1 MDSPLNLRFPSCTFL
16 FYTNWSEN
24 ASFSTICLRLHF
36 SFLKIQ
42 SVDLAFFLGFTKKS
56 DIIVRLSTT
65 VLIRFQGEFM
75 KKVAIVSAFR
85 SAIGSF
91 GGSLKDINI
100 AELGAQVLEA
110 ALQNKQIPADVV
122 DEVIFGNVLSA
133 GHGQNIARQ
142 IALRAGIPE
151 TTSAYVVNKVCGSG
165 LKSVLLAT
173 QSILLGDNDVVVA
186 GGIEI
191 MSQAAYLSKSSRFGS
206 KIGHITLEDS
216 MLKDGLT
223 DAFNDYHMGITAENV
238 AERYHVSREEQ
249 DAFAHTSQEKAAK
262 AIAEGRFTEEIV
274 PIRLNSRRGET
285 IFATDEYPRLTPIEK
300 LATLRPAF
308 KKDGTVTAAN
318 TSGINDG
325 CAVLVLMS
333 DEKASEL
340 NIQPLAYIEAYATS
354 GLDPALMGLGPIT
367 ASQKALQKLNKTV
380 EDIDLFELNEA
391 FAAQSIPVV
400 KQLGIDPAK
409 VNVNGGAIALG
420 HPIGASGSRILVTLI
435 HELIKQNKEL
445 GLCSLCIG
453 GGQGISLIISN
464 AQTN

>member
-1 MDSPLNLRFPSCTFL
+1 
-16 FYTNWSEN
+16 
-24 ASFSTICLRLHF
+24 
-36 SFLKIQ
+36 
-42 SVDLAFFLGFTKKS
+42 
-56 DIIVRLSTT
+56 
-65 VLIRFQGEFM
+65 M
-75 KKVAIVSAFR
+75 KKVAIVSAYR

-91 GGSLKDINI
+91 GGSLKDIEI
-100 AELGAQVLEA
+100 ADLGAQVLET
-110 ALQNKQIPADVV
+110 ALANKNIPADSV

-133 GHGQNIARQ
+133 GQGQNIARQ
-142 IALRAGIPE
+142 IAIRAGIPQ
-151 TTSAYVVNKVCGSG
+151 TASAYAVNKVCGSG
-165 LKSVLLAT
+165 LKSVLLAA
-173 QSILLGDNDVVVA
+173 QSIMLGDNDVVVA

-191 MSQAAYLSKSSRFGS
+191 MSQAPYLSKTSRFGS
-206 KIGHITLEDS
+206 KFGHITLEDS
-216 MLKDGLT
+216 MLTDGLT
-223 DAFNDYHMGITAENV
+223 DAFNDHHMGITAENV
-238 AERYHVSREEQ
+238 AEHYQVSRAEQ
-249 DAFAHTSQEKAAK
+249 DAFTYSSQEKAAK
-262 AIAEGRFTEEIV
+262 AIAEGRFVDEIV
-274 PIRLNSRRGET
+274 PIRLKNRKGET

-300 LATLRPAF
+300 LATLRPSF

-318 TSGINDG
+318 ASGINDG

-367 ASQKALQKLNKTV
+367 ASQKALEKIGKSV

-400 KQLGIDPAK
+400 KQLGINPAK

-435 HELIKQNKEL
+435 HELIKQEKEL

-453 GGQGISLIISN
+453 GGQGISLIVSN
-464 AQTN
+464 AQTS

>member
-1 MDSPLNLRFPSCTFL
+1 
-16 FYTNWSEN
+16 
-24 ASFSTICLRLHF
+24 
-36 SFLKIQ
+36 
-42 SVDLAFFLGFTKKS
+42 
-56 DIIVRLSTT
+56 
-65 VLIRFQGEFM
+65 M
-75 KKVAIVSAFR
+75 KKVAIVSAYR

-91 GGSLKDINI
+91 GGSLKDIEI
-100 AELGAQVLEA
+100 ADLGAQVLET
-110 ALQNKQIPADVV
+110 ALANKNIPADSV

-133 GHGQNIARQ
+133 GQGQNIARQ
-142 IALRAGIPE
+142 IAIRAGIPQ
-151 TTSAYVVNKVCGSG
+151 TASAYVVNKVCGSG

-191 MSQAAYLSKSSRFGS
+191 MSQAPYLSKTSRFGS
-206 KIGHITLEDS
+206 KFGHITLEDS
-216 MLKDGLT
+216 MLTDGLT

-238 AERYHVSREEQ
+238 AEHYQVSRAEQ
-249 DAFAHTSQEKAAK
+249 DAFTYSSQEKAAK
-262 AIAEGRFTEEIV
+262 AIAEGRFVDEIV
-274 PIRLNSRRGET
+274 PIRLKNRKGET

-300 LATLRPAF
+300 LATLRPSF
-308 KKDGTVTAAN
+308 KKEGTVTAAN
-318 TSGINDG
+318 ASGINDG

-333 DEKASEL
+333 EKKVEEL
-340 NIQPLAYIEAYATS
+340 NLTPLAYIESYATS
-354 GLDPALMGLGPIT
+354 GLDPAFMGLGPIS

>member
-1 MDSPLNLRFPSCTFL
+1 
-16 FYTNWSEN
+16 
-24 ASFSTICLRLHF
+24 
-36 SFLKIQ
+36 
-42 SVDLAFFLGFTKKS
+42 
-56 DIIVRLSTT
+56 
-65 VLIRFQGEFM
+65 M
-75 KKVAIVSAFR
+75 KKVAIVSAYR

-91 GGSLKDINI
+91 GGSLKDIEI
-100 AELGAQVLEA
+100 ADLGAQVLET
-110 ALQNKQIPADVV
+110 ALANKNIPADSV

-133 GHGQNIARQ
+133 GQGQNIARQ
-142 IALRAGIPE
+142 IAIRAGIPQ
-151 TTSAYVVNKVCGSG
+151 TASAYAVNKVCGSG
-165 LKSVLLAT
+165 LKSVLLAA
-173 QSILLGDNDVVVA
+173 QSIMLGDNDVVVA

-191 MSQAAYLSKSSRFGS
+191 MSQAPYLSKTSRFGS
-206 KIGHITLEDS
+206 KFGHITLEDS
-216 MLKDGLT
+216 MLTDGLT

-238 AERYHVSREEQ
+238 AEHYQVSRAEQ
-249 DAFAHTSQEKAAK
+249 DAFTYSSQEKAAK
-262 AIAEGRFTEEIV
+262 AIAEGRFVDEIV
-274 PIRLNSRRGET
+274 PISLKNRKGET

-300 LATLRPAF
+300 LATLRPSF

-318 TSGINDG
+318 ASGINDG

-333 DEKASEL
+333 NEKASEL

-391 FAAQSIPVV
+391 FAAQSIPVI
-400 KQLGIDPAK
+400 KQLGIEPAK

-435 HELIKQNKEL
+435 HELIKQEKEL

-453 GGQGISLIISN
+453 GGQGISLIVSN
-464 AQTN
+464 AQTS

>member
-1 MDSPLNLRFPSCTFL
+1 
-16 FYTNWSEN
+16 
-24 ASFSTICLRLHF
+24 
-36 SFLKIQ
+36 
-42 SVDLAFFLGFTKKS
+42 
-56 DIIVRLSTT
+56 
-65 VLIRFQGEFM
+65 M
-75 KKVAIVSAFR
+75 KKVAIVSAYR

-91 GGSLKDINI
+91 GGSLKDIEI
-100 AELGAQVLEA
+100 ADLGAQVLET
-110 ALQNKQIPADVV
+110 ALASKNIPADSV

-133 GHGQNIARQ
+133 GQGQNIARQ
-142 IALRAGIPE
+142 IAIRAGIPQ
-151 TTSAYVVNKVCGSG
+151 TASAYAVNKVCGSG
-165 LKSVLLAT
+165 LKSVLLAA
-173 QSILLGDNDVVVA
+173 QSIMLGDNDVVVA

-191 MSQAAYLSKSSRFGS
+191 MSQAPYLSKTSRFGS
-206 KIGHITLEDS
+206 KFGHITLEDS
-216 MLKDGLT
+216 MLTDGLT

-238 AERYHVSREEQ
+238 AEHYQVSRAEQ
-249 DAFAHTSQEKAAK
+249 DAFTYSSQEKAAK
-262 AIAEGRFTEEIV
+262 AIAEGRFVDEIV
-274 PIRLNSRRGET
+274 PIRLKNRKGET

-300 LATLRPAF
+300 LATLRPSF

-318 TSGINDG
+318 ASGINDG
-325 CAVLVLMS
+325 CAVLILMS

-340 NIQPLAYIEAYATS
+340 NIQPLTYIEAYATS

-435 HELIKQNKEL
+435 HELIKQEKEL

-453 GGQGISLIISN
+453 GGQGISLIVSN
-464 AQTN
+464 AQTS

>member
-1 MDSPLNLRFPSCTFL
+1 
-16 FYTNWSEN
+16 
-24 ASFSTICLRLHF
+24 
-36 SFLKIQ
+36 
-42 SVDLAFFLGFTKKS
+42 
-56 DIIVRLSTT
+56 
-65 VLIRFQGEFM
+65 M
-75 KKVAIVSAFR
+75 KKVAIVSAYR

-91 GGSLKDINI
+91 GGSLKDIEI
-100 AELGAQVLEA
+100 ADLGAQVLET
-110 ALQNKQIPADVV
+110 ALANKNIPADSV

-133 GHGQNIARQ
+133 GQGQNIARQ
-142 IALRAGIPE
+142 IAIRAGIPQ
-151 TTSAYVVNKVCGSG
+151 TASAYAVNKVCGSG
-165 LKSVLLAT
+165 LKSVLLAA
-173 QSILLGDNDVVVA
+173 QSIMLGDNDVVVA

-191 MSQAAYLSKSSRFGS
+191 MSQAPYLSKTSRFGS
-206 KIGHITLEDS
+206 KFGHITLEDS
-216 MLKDGLT
+216 MLTDGLT

-238 AERYHVSREEQ
+238 AERYQVSRAEQ
-249 DAFAHTSQEKAAK
+249 DAFTYSSQEKAAK
-262 AIAEGRFTEEIV
+262 AIAEGRFVDEIV
-274 PIRLNSRRGET
+274 PIRLKNRKGET

-300 LATLRPAF
+300 LATLRPSF

-318 TSGINDG
+318 ASGINDG

-435 HELIKQNKEL
+435 HELIKQEKEL

-453 GGQGISLIISN
+453 GGQGISLIVSN

>member
-1 MDSPLNLRFPSCTFL
+1 
-16 FYTNWSEN
+16 
-24 ASFSTICLRLHF
+24 
-36 SFLKIQ
+36 
-42 SVDLAFFLGFTKKS
+42 
-56 DIIVRLSTT
+56 
-65 VLIRFQGEFM
+65 M
-75 KKVAIVSAFR
+75 KKVAIVSAYR

-91 GGSLKDINI
+91 GGSLKDIEI
-100 AELGAQVLEA
+100 ADLGAQVLET
-110 ALQNKQIPADVV
+110 ALASKNIPADSV

-133 GHGQNIARQ
+133 GQGQNIARQ
-142 IALRAGIPE
+142 IAIRAGIPQ
-151 TTSAYVVNKVCGSG
+151 TASAYAVNKVCGSG
-165 LKSVLLAT
+165 LKSVLLAA
-173 QSILLGDNDVVVA
+173 QSIMLGDNDVVVA

-191 MSQAAYLSKSSRFGS
+191 MSQAPYLSKTSRFGS
-206 KIGHITLEDS
+206 KFGHITLEDS
-216 MLKDGLT
+216 MLTDGLT

-238 AERYHVSREEQ
+238 AEHYQVSRAEQ
-249 DAFAHTSQEKAAK
+249 DAFTYSSQEKAAK
-262 AIAEGRFTEEIV
+262 AIAEGRFVDEIV
-274 PIRLNSRRGET
+274 PIRLKNRKGET

-300 LATLRPAF
+300 LATLRPSF

-318 TSGINDG
+318 ASGINDG

-435 HELIKQNKEL
+435 HELIKQEKDL

-453 GGQGISLIISN
+453 GGQGISLIVSN
-464 AQTN
+464 AQTS

>member
-1 MDSPLNLRFPSCTFL
+1 
-16 FYTNWSEN
+16 
-24 ASFSTICLRLHF
+24 
-36 SFLKIQ
+36 
-42 SVDLAFFLGFTKKS
+42 
-56 DIIVRLSTT
+56 
-65 VLIRFQGEFM
+65 M
-75 KKVAIVSAFR
+75 KKVAIVSAYR

-91 GGSLKDINI
+91 GGSLKDIEI
-100 AELGAQVLEA
+100 ADLGAQVLET
-110 ALQNKQIPADVV
+110 ALASKNIPADSV

-133 GHGQNIARQ
+133 GQGQNIARQ
-142 IALRAGIPE
+142 IAIRAGIPQ
-151 TTSAYVVNKVCGSG
+151 TASAYAVNKVCGSG
-165 LKSVLLAT
+165 LKSVLLAA
-173 QSILLGDNDVVVA
+173 QSIMLGDNDVVVA

-191 MSQAAYLSKSSRFGS
+191 MSQAPYLSKTSRFGS
-206 KIGHITLEDS
+206 KFGHISLEDS
-216 MLKDGLT
+216 MLTDGLT

-238 AERYHVSREEQ
+238 AERYHVSRAEQ
-249 DAFAHTSQEKAAK
+249 DAFTYSSQEKAAK
-262 AIAEGRFTEEIV
+262 AIAEGRFVDEIV
-274 PIRLNSRRGET
+274 PIRLKNRKGET

-300 LATLRPAF
+300 LATLRPSF

-318 TSGINDG
+318 ASGINDG

-435 HELIKQNKEL
+435 HELIKQEKEL

-453 GGQGISLIISN
+453 GGQGISLIVSN
-464 AQTN
+464 AQTS

>member
-1 MDSPLNLRFPSCTFL
+1 
-16 FYTNWSEN
+16 
-24 ASFSTICLRLHF
+24 
-36 SFLKIQ
+36 
-42 SVDLAFFLGFTKKS
+42 
-56 DIIVRLSTT
+56 
-65 VLIRFQGEFM
+65 M
-75 KKVAIVSAFR
+75 KKVAIVSAYR

-91 GGSLKDINI
+91 GGSLKDIEI
-100 AELGAQVLEA
+100 ADLGAQVLET
-110 ALQNKQIPADVV
+110 ALASKNIPADSV

-133 GHGQNIARQ
+133 GQGQNIARQ
-142 IALRAGIPE
+142 IAIRAGIPQ
-151 TTSAYVVNKVCGSG
+151 TASAYAVNKVCGSG
-165 LKSVLLAT
+165 LKSVLLAA
-173 QSILLGDNDVVVA
+173 QSIMLGDNDVVVA

-191 MSQAAYLSKSSRFGS
+191 MSQAPYLSKTSRFGS
-206 KIGHITLEDS
+206 KFGHITLEDS
-216 MLKDGLT
+216 MLTDGLT

-238 AERYHVSREEQ
+238 AERYQVSRAEQ
-249 DAFAHTSQEKAAK
+249 DAFTYSSQEKAAK
-262 AIAEGRFTEEIV
+262 AIAEGRFVDEIV
-274 PIRLNSRRGET
+274 PIRLKNRKGET

-300 LATLRPAF
+300 LATLRPSF

-318 TSGINDG
+318 ASGINDG

-435 HELIKQNKEL
+435 HELIKQKKEL

-453 GGQGISLIISN
+453 GGQGISLIVSN

>member
-1 MDSPLNLRFPSCTFL
+1 
-16 FYTNWSEN
+16 
-24 ASFSTICLRLHF
+24 
-36 SFLKIQ
+36 
-42 SVDLAFFLGFTKKS
+42 
-56 DIIVRLSTT
+56 
-65 VLIRFQGEFM
+65 M
-75 KKVAIVSAFR
+75 KKVAIVSAYR

-91 GGSLKDINI
+91 GGSLKDIEI
-100 AELGAQVLEA
+100 ADLGAQVLKT
-110 ALQNKQIPADVV
+110 ALANKNIPADSV

-133 GHGQNIARQ
+133 GQGQNIARQ
-142 IALRAGIPE
+142 IAIHAGIPQ
-151 TTSAYVVNKVCGSG
+151 TASAYAVNKVCGSG
-165 LKSVLLAT
+165 LKSVLLAA
-173 QSILLGDNDVVVA
+173 QSIMLGDNDVVVA

-191 MSQAAYLSKSSRFGS
+191 MSQAPYLSKTSRFGS
-206 KIGHITLEDS
+206 KFGHITLEDS
-216 MLKDGLT
+216 MLTDGLT

-238 AERYHVSREEQ
+238 AEHYQVSRAEQ
-249 DAFAHTSQEKAAK
+249 DAFTYSSQEKAAK
-262 AIAEGRFTEEIV
+262 AIAEGRFVDEIV
-274 PIRLNSRRGET
+274 PIRLKNRKGET

-300 LATLRPAF
+300 LATLRPSF

-318 TSGINDG
+318 ASGINDG

-354 GLDPALMGLGPIT
+354 GLDPTLMGLGPIT

-435 HELIKQNKEL
+435 HELIKQEKEL

-453 GGQGISLIISN
+453 GGQGISLIVSN
-464 AQTN
+464 AQTS

>member
-1 MDSPLNLRFPSCTFL
+1 
-16 FYTNWSEN
+16 
-24 ASFSTICLRLHF
+24 
-36 SFLKIQ
+36 
-42 SVDLAFFLGFTKKS
+42 
-56 DIIVRLSTT
+56 
-65 VLIRFQGEFM
+65 M
-75 KKVAIVSAFR
+75 KKVAIVSAYR

-91 GGSLKDINI
+91 GGSLKDIEI
-100 AELGAQVLEA
+100 ADLGAQVLET
-110 ALQNKQIPADVV
+110 ALASKNIPADSV

-133 GHGQNIARQ
+133 GQGQNIARQ
-142 IALRAGIPE
+142 IAIRAGIPQ
-151 TTSAYVVNKVCGSG
+151 TASAYAVNKVCGSG
-165 LKSVLLAT
+165 LKSVLLAA
-173 QSILLGDNDVVVA
+173 QSIMLGDNDVVVA

-191 MSQAAYLSKSSRFGS
+191 MSQAPYLSKTSRFGS
-206 KIGHITLEDS
+206 KFGHITLEDS
-216 MLKDGLT
+216 MLTDGLT

-238 AERYHVSREEQ
+238 AEHYQVSRAEQ
-249 DAFAHTSQEKAAK
+249 DAFTYSSQEKAAK
-262 AIAEGRFTEEIV
+262 AIAEGRFVDEIV
-274 PIRLNSRRGET
+274 PIRLKNRKGET

-300 LATLRPAF
+300 LATLRPSF

-318 TSGINDG
+318 ASGINDG

-340 NIQPLAYIEAYATS
+340 NIHPLAYIEAYATS
-354 GLDPALMGLGPIT
+354 GLDPAYMGLGPIT

-409 VNVNGGAIALG
+409 VNANGGAIALG

-435 HELIKQNKEL
+435 HELIKQEKEL

-453 GGQGISLIISN
+453 GGQGISLIVSN
-464 AQTN
+464 AQTS

>member
-1 MDSPLNLRFPSCTFL
+1 
-16 FYTNWSEN
+16 
-24 ASFSTICLRLHF
+24 
-36 SFLKIQ
+36 
-42 SVDLAFFLGFTKKS
+42 
-56 DIIVRLSTT
+56 
-65 VLIRFQGEFM
+65 M
-75 KKVAIVSAFR
+75 KKVAIVSAYR

-91 GGSLKDINI
+91 GGSLKDIEI
-100 AELGAQVLEA
+100 ADLGAQVLET
-110 ALQNKQIPADVV
+110 ALANKNIPADSV

-133 GHGQNIARQ
+133 GQGQNIARQ
-142 IALRAGIPE
+142 IAIRAGIPQ
-151 TTSAYVVNKVCGSG
+151 TASAYAVNKVCGSG
-165 LKSVLLAT
+165 LKSVLLAA
-173 QSILLGDNDVVVA
+173 QSIMLGDNDVVVA

-191 MSQAAYLSKSSRFGS
+191 MSQAPYLSKTSRFGS
-206 KIGHITLEDS
+206 KFGHITLEDS
-216 MLKDGLT
+216 MLTDGLT

-238 AERYHVSREEQ
+238 AERYHVSRAEQ
-249 DAFAHTSQEKAAK
+249 DAFTYSSQEKAAK
-262 AIAEGRFTEEIV
+262 AIAEGRFVDEIV
-274 PIRLNSRRGET
+274 PIRLKNRKGET

-300 LATLRPAF
+300 LATLRPSF
-308 KKDGTVTAAN
+308 KKEGTVTAAN
-318 TSGINDG
+318 ASGINDG

-435 HELIKQNKEL
+435 HELIKQEKEL

-453 GGQGISLIISN
+453 GGQGISLIVSN

>member
-1 MDSPLNLRFPSCTFL
+1 
-16 FYTNWSEN
+16 
-24 ASFSTICLRLHF
+24 
-36 SFLKIQ
+36 
-42 SVDLAFFLGFTKKS
+42 
-56 DIIVRLSTT
+56 
-65 VLIRFQGEFM
+65 M
-75 KKVAIVSAFR
+75 KKVAIVSAYR

-91 GGSLKDINI
+91 GGSLKDIEI
-100 AELGAQVLEA
+100 ADLGAQVLET
-110 ALQNKQIPADVV
+110 ALASKNIPADSV

-133 GHGQNIARQ
+133 GQGQNIARQ
-142 IALRAGIPE
+142 IAIRAGIPQ
-151 TTSAYVVNKVCGSG
+151 TASAYAVNKVCGSG
-165 LKSVLLAT
+165 LKSVLLAA
-173 QSILLGDNDVVVA
+173 QSIMLGDNDVVVA

-191 MSQAAYLSKSSRFGS
+191 MSQAPYLSKTSRFGS
-206 KIGHITLEDS
+206 KFGHITLEDS
-216 MLKDGLT
+216 MLTDGLT

-238 AERYHVSREEQ
+238 AEHYQVSRAEQ
-249 DAFAHTSQEKAAK
+249 DAFTHSSQEKAAK
-262 AIAEGRFTEEIV
+262 AIAEGRFVDEIV
-274 PIRLNSRRGET
+274 PIRLKNRKGET

-300 LATLRPAF
+300 LATLRPSF

-318 TSGINDG
+318 ASGINDG

-435 HELIKQNKEL
+435 HELIKQEKEL

-453 GGQGISLIISN
+453 GGQGISLIVSN

>member
-1 MDSPLNLRFPSCTFL
+1 
-16 FYTNWSEN
+16 
-24 ASFSTICLRLHF
+24 
-36 SFLKIQ
+36 
-42 SVDLAFFLGFTKKS
+42 
-56 DIIVRLSTT
+56 
-65 VLIRFQGEFM
+65 M
-75 KKVAIVSAFR
+75 KKVAIVSAYR

-91 GGSLKDINI
+91 GGSLKDIEI
-100 AELGAQVLEA
+100 ADLGAQVLET
-110 ALQNKQIPADVV
+110 ALANKNIPADSV

-133 GHGQNIARQ
+133 GQGQNIARQ
-142 IALRAGIPE
+142 IAIRAGIPQ
-151 TTSAYVVNKVCGSG
+151 TASAYAVNKVCGSS

-191 MSQAAYLSKSSRFGS
+191 MSQAPYLSKTSRFGS
-206 KIGHITLEDS
+206 KFGHITLEDS
-216 MLKDGLT
+216 MLTDGLT
-223 DAFNDYHMGITAENV
+223 DAFNNYHMGITAENV
-238 AERYHVSREEQ
+238 AEHYQVSRAEQ
-249 DAFAHTSQEKAAK
+249 DAFTYSSQEKAAK
-262 AIAEGRFTEEIV
+262 AIAEGRFVDEIV
-274 PIRLNSRRGET
+274 PIRLKNRKGET

-300 LATLRPAF
+300 LATLRPSF

-318 TSGINDG
+318 ASGINDG

-391 FAAQSIPVV
+391 FAAQSIPVI

-435 HELIKQNKEL
+435 HELIKQEKEL

-453 GGQGISLIISN
+453 GGQGISLIVSN
-464 AQTN
+464 AQTS

>member
-1 MDSPLNLRFPSCTFL
+1 
-16 FYTNWSEN
+16 
-24 ASFSTICLRLHF
+24 
-36 SFLKIQ
+36 
-42 SVDLAFFLGFTKKS
+42 
-56 DIIVRLSTT
+56 
-65 VLIRFQGEFM
+65 M
-75 KKVAIVSAFR
+75 KKVAIVSAYR

-91 GGSLKDINI
+91 GGSLKDIEI
-100 AELGAQVLEA
+100 ADLGAQVLET
-110 ALQNKQIPADVV
+110 ALANKNIPADSV

-133 GHGQNIARQ
+133 GQGQNIARQ
-142 IALRAGIPE
+142 IAIRAGIPQ
-151 TTSAYVVNKVCGSG
+151 TASAYAVNKVCGSG

-191 MSQAAYLSKSSRFGS
+191 MSQAPYLSKTSRFGS
-206 KIGHITLEDS
+206 KLGHISLEDS
-216 MLKDGLT
+216 MLTDGLT

-238 AERYHVSREEQ
+238 AERYQVSRAEQ
-249 DAFAHTSQEKAAK
+249 DAFAYSSQEKAAK
-262 AIAEGRFTEEIV
+262 AIAEGRFVDEIV
-274 PIRLNSRRGET
+274 PIRLKNRKGET

-308 KKDGTVTAAN
+308 KKDGSVTAAN
-318 TSGINDG
+318 ASGINDG

-354 GLDPALMGLGPIT
+354 GLDPAFMGMGPVT
-367 ASQKALQKLNKTV
+367 ASKKALQKIGKTV

-400 KQLGIDPAK
+400 EQLGVDPAK

-420 HPIGASGSRILVTLI
+420 HPIGASGSRILVSLV
-435 HELIKQNKEL
+435 HELNKQDKNL
-445 GLCSLCIG
+445 GLCALCIG
-453 GGQGISLIISN
+453 GGQGISLIISH
-464 AQTN
+464 A

>member
-1 MDSPLNLRFPSCTFL
+1 
-16 FYTNWSEN
+16 
-24 ASFSTICLRLHF
+24 
-36 SFLKIQ
+36 
-42 SVDLAFFLGFTKKS
+42 
-56 DIIVRLSTT
+56 
-65 VLIRFQGEFM
+65 M
-75 KKVAIVSAFR
+75 KKVAIVSAYR

-91 GGSLKDINI
+91 GGSLKDIEI
-100 AELGAQVLEA
+100 ADLGAQVLET
-110 ALQNKQIPADVV
+110 ALANKNIPADSV

-133 GHGQNIARQ
+133 GQGQNIARQ
-142 IALRAGIPE
+142 IAIRAGIPQ
-151 TTSAYVVNKVCGSG
+151 TASAYVVNKVCGSG

-191 MSQAAYLSKSSRFGS
+191 MSQAPYLSKTSRFGS
-206 KIGHITLEDS
+206 KFGHITLEDS
-216 MLKDGLT
+216 MLTDGLT
-223 DAFNDYHMGITAENV
+223 DAFNNYHMGITAENV
-238 AERYHVSREEQ
+238 AEHYQVSRAEQ
-249 DAFAHTSQEKAAK
+249 DAFTYSSQEKAAK
-262 AIAEGRFTEEIV
+262 AIAEGRFVDEIV
-274 PIRLNSRRGET
+274 PIRLKNRKGET

-300 LATLRPAF
+300 LATLRPSF
-308 KKDGTVTAAN
+308 KKEGTVTAAN
-318 TSGINDG
+318 ASGINDG

-435 HELIKQNKEL
+435 HELIKQEKEL

-453 GGQGISLIISN
+453 GGQGISLIVSN
-464 AQTN
+464 AQTS

>member
-1 MDSPLNLRFPSCTFL
+1 
-16 FYTNWSEN
+16 
-24 ASFSTICLRLHF
+24 
-36 SFLKIQ
+36 
-42 SVDLAFFLGFTKKS
+42 
-56 DIIVRLSTT
+56 
-65 VLIRFQGEFM
+65 M

-165 LKSVLLAT
+165 LKSVLLAA

-206 KIGHITLEDS
+206 KFGHITLEDS

-274 PIRLNSRRGET
+274 PIRLNRRKGET

-318 TSGINDG
+318 ASGINDG

-340 NIQPLAYIEAYATS
+340 NIQPLAYIESYATS

-380 EDIDLFELNEA
+380 EVIDLFELNEA

>member
-1 MDSPLNLRFPSCTFL
+1 
-16 FYTNWSEN
+16 
-24 ASFSTICLRLHF
+24 
-36 SFLKIQ
+36 
-42 SVDLAFFLGFTKKS
+42 
-56 DIIVRLSTT
+56 
-65 VLIRFQGEFM
+65 M
-75 KKVAIVSAFR
+75 KKVAIVSAYR

-91 GGSLKDINI
+91 GGSLKDIEI
-100 AELGAQVLEA
+100 ADLGAQVLET
-110 ALQNKQIPADVV
+110 ALANKNIPADSV

-133 GHGQNIARQ
+133 GQGQNIARQ
-142 IALRAGIPE
+142 IAIRAGIPQ
-151 TTSAYVVNKVCGSG
+151 TASAYAVNKVCGSG

-191 MSQAAYLSKSSRFGS
+191 MSQAPYLSKTSRFGS
-206 KIGHITLEDS
+206 KFGHITLEDS
-216 MLKDGLT
+216 MLTDGLT
-223 DAFNDYHMGITAENV
+223 DAFNNYHMGITAENV
-238 AERYHVSREEQ
+238 AEHYQVSRAEQ
-249 DAFAHTSQEKAAK
+249 DAFTYSSQEKAAK
-262 AIAEGRFTEEIV
+262 AIAEGRFVDEIV
-274 PIRLNSRRGET
+274 PIRLKNRKGET

-318 TSGINDG
+318 ASGINDG

-435 HELIKQNKEL
+435 HELIKQEKEL

-453 GGQGISLIISN
+453 GGQGISLIVSN
-464 AQTN
+464 AQTS

>member
-1 MDSPLNLRFPSCTFL
+1 
-16 FYTNWSEN
+16 
-24 ASFSTICLRLHF
+24 
-36 SFLKIQ
+36 
-42 SVDLAFFLGFTKKS
+42 
-56 DIIVRLSTT
+56 
-65 VLIRFQGEFM
+65 M
-75 KKVAIVSAFR
+75 KKVAIVSAYR

-91 GGSLKDINI
+91 GGSLKDIEI
-100 AELGAQVLEA
+100 ADLGAQVLET
-110 ALQNKQIPADVV
+110 ALASKNIPADSV

-133 GHGQNIARQ
+133 GQGQNIARQ
-142 IALRAGIPE
+142 IAIRAGIPQ
-151 TTSAYVVNKVCGSG
+151 TASAYVVNKVCGSG
-165 LKSVLLAT
+165 LKSVLLAA
-173 QSILLGDNDVVVA
+173 QSIMLGDNDVVVA

-191 MSQAAYLSKSSRFGS
+191 MSQAPYLSKTSRFGS
-206 KIGHITLEDS
+206 KFGHISLEDS
-216 MLKDGLT
+216 MLTDGLT

-238 AERYHVSREEQ
+238 AEHYQVSRAEQ
-249 DAFAHTSQEKAAK
+249 DAFTYSSQEKAAK
-262 AIAEGRFTEEIV
+262 AIAEGRFVDEIV
-274 PIRLNSRRGET
+274 PIRLKNRKGET

-300 LATLRPAF
+300 LATLRPSF

-318 TSGINDG
+318 ASGINDG

-333 DEKASEL
+333 NEKASEL

-435 HELIKQNKEL
+435 HELIKQEKEL

-453 GGQGISLIISN
+453 GGQGISLIVSN
-464 AQTN
+464 AQTS

>member
-1 MDSPLNLRFPSCTFL
+1 
-16 FYTNWSEN
+16 
-24 ASFSTICLRLHF
+24 
-36 SFLKIQ
+36 
-42 SVDLAFFLGFTKKS
+42 
-56 DIIVRLSTT
+56 
-65 VLIRFQGEFM
+65 M
-75 KKVAIVSAFR
+75 KKVAIVSAYR

-91 GGSLKDINI
+91 GGSLKDIEI
-100 AELGAQVLEA
+100 ADLGAQVLET
-110 ALQNKQIPADVV
+110 ALASKNIPADSV

-133 GHGQNIARQ
+133 GQGQNIARQ
-142 IALRAGIPE
+142 IAIRAGIPQ
-151 TTSAYVVNKVCGSG
+151 TASAYAVNKVCGSG
-165 LKSVLLAT
+165 LKSVLLAA
-173 QSILLGDNDVVVA
+173 QSIMLGDNDVVVA

-191 MSQAAYLSKSSRFGS
+191 MSQAPYLSKTSRFGS
-206 KIGHITLEDS
+206 KFGHITLEDS
-216 MLKDGLT
+216 MLTDGLT

-238 AERYHVSREEQ
+238 AEHYQVSRAEQ
-249 DAFAHTSQEKAAK
+249 DAFTYSSQEKAAK
-262 AIAEGRFTEEIV
+262 AIAEGRFVDEIV
-274 PIRLNSRRGET
+274 PIRLKNRKGET

-300 LATLRPAF
+300 LATLRPSF

-318 TSGINDG
+318 ASGINDG
-325 CAVLVLMS
+325 CAVSVLMS

-435 HELIKQNKEL
+435 HELIKQEKEL

-453 GGQGISLIISN
+453 GGQGISLIVSN
-464 AQTN
+464 AQTS

>member
-1 MDSPLNLRFPSCTFL
+1 M
-16 FYTNWSEN
+16 
-24 ASFSTICLRLHF
+24 
-36 SFLKIQ
+36 Q
-42 SVDLAFFLGFTKKS
+42 
-56 DIIVRLSTT
+56 
-65 VLIRFQGEFM
+65 
-75 KKVAIVSAFR
+75 KVAIVSAYR

-91 GGSLKDINI
+91 GGSLKDIHI
-100 AELGAQVLEA
+100 ADLGAQVLEA
-110 ALQNKQIPADVV
+110 ALQKNHIPADLI
-122 DEVIFGNVLSA
+122 DEVILGNVLSA

-142 IALRAGIPE
+142 IALKAGLPE
-151 TTSAYVVNKVCGSG
+151 TTSAYCVNKVCGSG
-165 LKSVLLAT
+165 LKSVLLAA
-173 QSILLGDNDVVVA
+173 QSIMLGDNDVVVA

-206 KIGHITLEDS
+206 KLGHITLEDS
-216 MLKDGLT
+216 MLTDGLT

-238 AERYHVSREEQ
+238 AERYQISREAQ
-249 DAFAHTSQEKAAK
+249 DTFAYASQEKAAK
-262 AIAEGRFTEEIV
+262 AIAEGRFADEIV
-274 PIRLNSRRGET
+274 PIKLKNRKGET
-285 IFATDEYPRLTPIEK
+285 IFATDEYPRLTPLEK
-300 LATLRPAF
+300 LATLRPSF

-318 TSGINDG
+318 ASGINDG

-400 KQLGIDPAK
+400 KQLGIDSAK

-435 HELIKQNKEL
+435 HELIKQEKEL

-453 GGQGISLIISN
+453 GGQGISLIVSN
-464 AQTN
+464 AQTS

>member
-1 MDSPLNLRFPSCTFL
+1 M
-16 FYTNWSEN
+16 
-24 ASFSTICLRLHF
+24 H
-36 SFLKIQ
+36 
-42 SVDLAFFLGFTKKS
+42 
-56 DIIVRLSTT
+56 
-65 VLIRFQGEFM
+65 
-75 KKVAIVSAFR
+75 KVAIVSAYR

-100 AELGAQVLEA
+100 ADLGAQVLEA
-110 ALQNKQIPADVV
+110 ALQNKHIPADLI

-142 IALRAGIPE
+142 IALKAGLPE
-151 TTSAYVVNKVCGSG
+151 NTSAYCVNKVCGSG
-165 LKSVLLAT
+165 LKSVLLAA

-206 KIGHITLEDS
+206 KFGHISLEDS
-216 MLKDGLT
+216 MLTDGLT

-238 AERYHVSREEQ
+238 AERYQISREAQ
-249 DAFAHTSQEKAAK
+249 DAFAYASQEKAAK
-262 AIAEGRFTEEIV
+262 AITEGRFADEII
-274 PIRLNSRRGET
+274 PIKLQSRKGES
-285 IFATDEYPRLTPIEK
+285 IFDQDEYPRLTPLDK

-318 TSGINDG
+318 ASGINDG

-333 DEKASEL
+333 EEKAKHL
-340 NIQPLAYIEAYATS
+340 NIEPLAYIESYATS
-354 GLDPALMGLGPIT
+354 GLDPALMGLGPVS
-367 ASQKALQKLNKTV
+367 ASQKALEKLGKTL

-400 KQLGIDPAK
+400 DQLGIDPVK

-435 HELIKQNKEL
+435 HELIKQDKEL
-445 GLCSLCIG
+445 GLCALCIG
-453 GGQGISLIISN
+453 GGQGISLIVSN
-464 AQTN
+464 AQKQ